1 MPERLRLGTRGSA
14 LSLAQAAEAEAALAA
29 IGLEAERVVIR
40 TQGDRDQR
48 SPLSEIGGRGV
59 FARALEEALV
69 AGEIDVAVHSAK
81 DVPTTLLEGTELA
94 AVPRR
99 GDVRDALVSRDG
111 SGLASL
117 PPGARVGTGSR
128 RRAAQLLAARPDLE
142 IVPIRGNV
150 DTRLRKLADGEF
162 DAIVLAA
169 AGLSRLGRL
178 SEASE
183 LLPINV
189 MLPAPGQGALLLQT
203 RREEAESLRACSD
216 PASELSVRAER
227 AMLHEMGAGCTLPI
241 GALAHA
247 RANTITLA
255 ARLLDERGEQ
265 QIDVQ
270 RSGED
275 AEFLG
280 NKVGKMLKERDS
292 AIITRGDWPDGKE
305 GMHA

>member
-69 AGEIDVAVHSAK
+69 NGEIDAAVHSAK
-81 DVPTTLLEGTELA
+81 DVPTTMLEGTELA
-94 AVPRR
+94 AVLRR

-142 IVPIRGNV
+142 IAPIRGNV
-150 DTRLRKLADGEF
+150 DTRLRKLEEGEV
-162 DAIVLAA
+162 DALVLAA
-169 AGLSRLGRL
+169 AGLARLGRL
-178 SEASE
+178 GEATE
-183 LLPINV
+183 LLPIDL
-189 MLPAPGQGALLLQT
+189 MMPSPGQGAILLQVRAGQT
-203 RREEAESLRACSD
+203 DALRGCSD
-216 PASELSVRAER
+216 SASELAVRAER
-227 AMLHEMGAGCTLPI
+227 AMLRELGAGCALPVA
-241 GALAHA
+241 ALAHI
-247 RANTITLA
+247 RAGEIALA
-255 ARLLDERGEQ
+255 GRLLDERGRKN
-265 QIDVQ
+265 DVQ

-275 AEFLG
+275 AER
-280 NKVGKMLKERDS
+280 VGETVGRVLIGHS
-292 AIITRGDWPDGKE
+292 ATPQGMRGS
-305 GMHA
+305 

>member
-111 SGLASL
+111 AGLASL

-128 RRAAQLLAARPDLE
+128 RRAAQLLAARPDLG

-150 DTRLRKLADGEF
+150 DTRLRKLAEGEV
-162 DAIVLAA
+162 DALVLAA
-169 AGLSRLGRL
+169 AGLARLGRIG
-178 SEASE
+178 EAAE
-183 LLPINV
+183 LLPIDL
-189 MLPAPGQGALLLQT
+189 MMPSPGQGAILLQA
-203 RREEAESLRACSD
+203 RAGEAEVLRASSD
-216 PASELSVRAER
+216 AASELAVRAER
-227 AMLHEMGAGCTLPI
+227 AMLRELGAGCALPV
-241 GALAHA
+241 GALAHV
-247 RANTITLA
+247 RAGEITLA
-255 ARLLDERGEQ
+255 GRLLDEHGRK
-265 QIDVQ
+265 IDVQ

-275 AEFLG
+275 AEG
-280 NKVGKMLKERDS
+280 AGEEVGGVLLERS
-292 AIITRGDWPDGKE
+292 ATP
-305 GMHA
+305 